1 MRAMTRR
8 STRSLLVAALL
19 SVALASAP
27 ACKRA
32 EAPAALDPQAPQLVV
47 AVVLDQVGSAVLERW
62 WPSLDE
68 DGALKTLARE
78 GAYHHTVRYGYAGT
92 YTAPGHAAIHS
103 GAPPLR
109 SGIGSNKRWDRARRK
124 AVSIADDA
132 VNEVFGHEGAFAG
145 PGVLLAETV
154 SDVLVR
160 ATNGGGRV
168 VSVSMK
174 DRGAVLPGGHT
185 PTFVAWYD
193 ERAKGF
199 TSSAAYGPALPAWF
213 ERWRAANPV
222 DARFGV
228 WSAEK
233 PDDAARLAGP
243 DDGVGEGDFEGYGTT
258 FPHDVRKA
266 KNPYDLFLMD
276 PASTELLV
284 ELAAR
289 AAEELDLGRDDVPDL
304 LAVSIS
310 GTDYVGH
317 TFGPHSWESLE
328 HLRRADRALGRLLR
342 GLRSRARVAML
353 VTADHGICPIP
364 ERPDVKRAGAPPR
377 LDDETLLPVARAAA
391 ERALGPGRWVDAFVQ
406 PFVYLTEE
414 SLAHPRRR
422 ELERAIV
429 AELRRVPGV
438 SYAGTV
444 PETAA
449 LGESVT
455 ELERLASGSA
465 TSRQGEI
472 VLFTGEGTIVDEKVP
487 RGFGTSHG
495 SPWLYDRTVPVL
507 VGGPGVLHV
516 ETRDELPQNA
526 VATTLAA
533 LLRVPPPREAA
544 PMPLPGISP

>member
-1 MRAMTRR
+1 MRRGFRHLAGPF
-8 STRSLLVAALL
+8 LAL
-19 SVALASAP
+19 VALAAFP
-27 ACKRA
+27 ACRRA
-32 EAPAALDPQAPQLVV
+32 EAPSVVDPDRPQLVV

-62 WPSLDE
+62 WPALDE

-103 GAPPLR
+103 GAPPIR
-109 SGIGSNKRWDRARRK
+109 SGIGSNKRWDRARKK

-132 VNEVFGHEGAFAG
+132 VSEVFGHDGAFAG

-174 DRGAVLPGGHT
+174 DRGAILPGGHT

-228 WSAEK
+228 WNAEK
-233 PDDAARLAGP
+233 PEEAARLAGP
-243 DDGVGEGDFEGYGTT
+243 DDGVGEGDFEGYGAT

-284 ELAAR
+284 DLAAN
-289 AAEELDLGRDDVPDL
+289 AADELDLGRDDVPDL
-304 LAVSIS
+304 LAVSVS

-317 TFGPHSWESLE
+317 TFGPNSWESLE
-328 HLRRADRALGRLLR
+328 HLRRADRALGVLLR
-342 GLRSRARVAML
+342 RLRSRARVAML

-364 ERPDVKRAGAPPR
+364 ERPDVKRSGAPPR
-377 LDDETLLPVARAAA
+377 IDDETLLPAVRAAA
-391 ERALGPGRWVDAFVQ
+391 ERTLGPGRWVDAFVQ
-406 PFVYLTEE
+406 PFVYLSEAALT
-414 SLAHPRRR
+414 HPRRHD
-422 ELERAIV
+422 LERAV
-429 AELRRVPGV
+429 VSELRRTPGV
-438 SYAGTV
+438 AYAGTV
-444 PETAA
+444 NDAA
-449 LGESVT
+449 SLAESSV
-455 ELERLASGSA
+455 EVERLAAGSA
-465 TSRQGEI
+465 TTRQGEI
-472 VLFTGEGTIVDEKVP
+472 ILFTTEGTIVDEKVP

-507 VGGPGVLHV
+507 IGGPGVQHV
-516 ETRDELPQNA
+516 ESHDELPQNA
-526 VATTLAA
+526 VASTLAA
-533 LLRVPPPREAA
+533 LLRVPSPREAA
-544 PMPLPGISP
+544 PNPLPGILR